1 MFWLR
6 DRQKRT
12 LNQLHYVH
20 FLKSKEVSFRHTFL
34 AFSANHTAIK
44 TTSAIPWCS
53 NYMQR
58 HKHRGYLLIV
68 KQEFRQAK
76 MTCSFSVFPDFA
88 KRGEVVLC
96 WIVNKTKNR
105 TDLCSPRLLEGKYFF
120 YFIGSLELQNMRCNG
135 AIVHGTTLRYAEVT
149 APMAIPAV

>member
-1 MFWLR
+1 MYDAWIVRMFWLR

-44 TTSAIPWCS
+44 TTSAIPWCG

-76 MTCSFSVFPDFA
+76 MTCAHFLSSLIRKTGGGALVLDINCKQNKKSHWSLF
-88 KRGEVVLC
+88 KRL
-96 WIVNKTKNR
+96 
-105 TDLCSPRLLEGKYFF
+105 DLVQPPSPPPRVYWRENIFL
-120 YFIGSLELQNMRCNG
+120 
-135 AIVHGTTLRYAEVT
+135 TL
-149 APMAIPAV
+149 

>member
-44 TTSAIPWCS
+44 TTSAIPWCG

-105 TDLCSPRLLEGKYFF
+105 TDLCSSDLTLFNPPPPPVIGGKIFFLLYRK
-120 YFIGSLELQNMRCNG
+120 S
-135 AIVHGTTLRYAEVT
+135 
-149 APMAIPAV
+149 